1 MHPVSIYFNL
11 LKIKVPISG
20 NLGGFFHIGGPFNR
34 CEFFARN
41 FFIGSGKI
49 PLFMNII
56 LLGYRGTGKSV
67 ISRILAQKLKR
78 KLIPIDKE
86 IARSAGMPIS
96 QIVQQW
102 GWPRFREIESRII
115 REVSAKE
122 CEAVI
127 DCGGGVVLDDQ
138 NIACLK
144 KQGRTALL
152 RADLQTL
159 MKRIKN
165 DPNRPPLKEGLSFEE
180 EQKIIMAER
189 EPKYLSAADMICDTT
204 SKKPVATARE
214 IIEFFQMKSWI

>member
-1 MHPVSIYFNL
+1 
-11 LKIKVPISG
+11 
-20 NLGGFFHIGGPFNR
+20 
-34 CEFFARN
+34 
-41 FFIGSGKI
+41 
-49 PLFMNII
+49 MNIV

-67 ISRILAQKLKR
+67 ISKILAKKLQR
-78 KLIPIDKE
+78 KLVSIDKE
-86 IARSAGMPIS
+86 IAQSAGLPIP
-96 QIVQQW
+96 QIVQKW

-115 REVSAKE
+115 LEVSARE
-122 CEAVI
+122 REAVI

-144 KQGRTALL
+144 KQGRAVLL

-204 SKKPVATARE
+204 SKKPVATALE
-214 IIEFFQMKSWI
+214 IIEFFQKKKWI